1 MNTEVKKLEKSM
13 VEIKAVFDTE
23 EWAAAQEK
31 ALNKLAGSV
40 KLDGFRKG
48 HAPKNLIKAKIG
60 AKALREQAVEE
71 ILSENYAKIFVDN
84 NVTPVAQ
91 PTANI
96 VKSTETELEVT
107 FTCPVKPEF
116 ELGEYKGLDI
126 KKADVEVTE
135 EDVENEVKRVQD
147 RYADWVVR
155 EDDDAAQL
163 GDQVVIDFVGTKYG
177 VAFEGG
183 S

>member
-96 VKSTETELEVT
+96 VK
-107 FTCPVKPEF
+107 
-116 ELGEYKGLDI
+116 
-126 KKADVEVTE
+126 
-135 EDVENEVKRVQD
+135 
-147 RYADWVVR
+147 
-155 EDDDAAQL
+155 
-163 GDQVVIDFVGTKYG
+163 
-177 VAFEGG
+177 
-183 S
+183 

>member
-31 ALNKLAGSV
+31 ALSKLAGSV

-71 ILSENYAKIFVDN
+71 ILSEN
-84 NVTPVAQ
+84 
-91 PTANI
+91 
-96 VKSTETELEVT
+96 
-107 FTCPVKPEF
+107 
-116 ELGEYKGLDI
+116 
-126 KKADVEVTE
+126 
-135 EDVENEVKRVQD
+135 
-147 RYADWVVR
+147 
-155 EDDDAAQL
+155 
-163 GDQVVIDFVGTKYG
+163 
-177 VAFEGG
+177 
-183 S
+183 

>member
-23 EWAAAQEK
+23 ERAAAQEN

-116 ELGEYKGLDI
+116 ELVEYKGLEV
-126 KKADVEVTE
+126 KKTQVRVTKKDVEE
-135 EDVENEVKRVQD
+135 RLNDYQKQF
-147 RYADWVVR
+147 A
-155 EDDDAAQL
+155 
-163 GDQVVIDFVGTKYG
+163 
-177 VAFEGG
+177 
-183 S
+183 